1 MPRCI
6 SKTGLGILSA
16 LFLSSVLTG
25 TQQIETVNSVRVIH
39 NEKGGKW
46 GADLK
51 VRLELVRTIGGLDAE
66 ENLSFYNPSDIVR
79 DSLGNI
85 YILDS
90 GNNRVQKLNPEGKY
104 LKTIGR
110 KGQGPGEF
118 QEAYSMDIDEKDDLF
133 VLGSGRIE
141 VFSSGGRP
149 LKTIKL
155 SDFYTM
161 RIRLLKAGL
170 IARIRYQSLK
180 MVMKQ
185 GKKLPYLLD
194 VIDQKG
200 KIKFAF
206 GDPTDYGDRVT
217 SYYAN
222 QFKLDTDSEKNICLS
237 FWQQNRIE
245 KYSPDGK
252 ILWRA
257 DRPLNFGTDVI
268 EKGSIDRK
276 RGNQG
281 IQPKMNSVSRGIA
294 ADGQGRIWVV
304 TLRRQ
309 LAKEEKASGSSIVS
323 TDAGVVA
330 RIKPVLPKIVK
341 ADVYKLEIFNSVG
354 IFLGEIP
361 LTHHVDGIRIFK
373 DNLFIRED
381 NEAVFY
387 QYQIVEI

>member
-1 MPRCI
+1 MPRRI
-6 SKTGLGILSA
+6 PKIGIPSTLLLLSILVGA
-16 LFLSSVLTG
+16 
-25 TQQIETVNSVRVIH
+25 QQIETVNRVRVIH

-90 GNNRVQKLNPEGKY
+90 GNNRIQKLNPEGKY

-118 QEAYSMDIDEKDDLF
+118 QEAYSMDIDEADDLF

-155 SDFYTM
+155 SDFFTI

-170 IARIRYQSLK
+170 IARIRGRSFK
-180 MVMKQ
+180 MAMKQ
-185 GKKLPYLLD
+185 GKKLPNLLD

-222 QFKLDTDSEKNICLS
+222 QFQLDTDSEKNICLS

-257 DRPLNFGTDVI
+257 DRPLNFRTDVI

-276 RGNQG
+276 RGNQE
-281 IQPKMNSVSRGIA
+281 IQPKINTVSKGIA
-294 ADGQGRIWVV
+294 VDGQGRIWVV

-309 LAKEEKASGSSIVS
+309 LAKEEESLGSSIVS
-323 TDAGVVA
+323 TDTGVVA
-330 RIKPVLPKIVK
+330 RTKPVQPKIVK
-341 ADVYKLEIFNSVG
+341 ANVYKLEIFDSVG
-354 IFLGEIP
+354 ILLGEIP
-361 LTHHVDGIRIFK
+361 LAHHADGIRIFK

-381 NEAVFY
+381 NEAMFY
-387 QYQIVEI
+387 QYQIVEK